1 MLKLVKITP
10 FMLLYFLYGC
20 APPSSIKTHNT
31 MDDESLISH
40 ASNLDTK
47 NLYSSNWPSQ
57 SWWLSLE
64 DSQLNQLIAKALK
77 NSPDIQMANANLEK
91 ASAFV
96 MSADSKFDPVVS
108 ADAGVTRSRLSRV
121 EDYSYQGNK
130 YGTVYNL
137 GLNMNYSFDLWGG
150 NKAAWI
156 ASVNDQKAAEID
168 HQAAKINLSS
178 AIIRIYIQLAN
189 AYSLEDLAKEDLER
203 TQRIVSITRQ
213 LLSNGLTSDD
223 HLYTAQGNEASAK
236 QVLKNRTL
244 SIQLLKNALATLVG
258 AGPDLANTINRP
270 DAHMG
275 TKLNLPEQLP
285 ANLIAHRPD
294 IVAAK
299 WRVEAANKNIEVAKT
314 RFYPNVNLS
323 ASAGFKKIAGDSMF
337 GEESRSWSVGPAIS
351 LPLFTQGLKAN
362 LIDQTASYDAAVA
375 QYNKTI
381 VKAFGDVTDSVLS
394 IKSINEQ
401 IQDAEQSLQLV
412 TKSYHITEKRY
423 QSGMGSQLE
432 VLLIENQLLQAESV
446 TTQLKNQLQEQ
457 QVALIEALGGGF
469 EDSQSTSVSKQ

>member
-223 HLYTAQGNEASAK
+223 HLYTAQGNEASA
-236 QVLKNRTL
+236 
-244 SIQLLKNALATLVG
+244 
-258 AGPDLANTINRP
+258 
-270 DAHMG
+270 
-275 TKLNLPEQLP
+275 
-285 ANLIAHRPD
+285 
-294 IVAAK
+294 
-299 WRVEAANKNIEVAKT
+299 NK
-314 RFYPNVNLS
+314 Y
-323 ASAGFKKIAGDSMF
+323 
-337 GEESRSWSVGPAIS
+337 
-351 LPLFTQGLKAN
+351 
-362 LIDQTASYDAAVA
+362 
-375 QYNKTI
+375 
-381 VKAFGDVTDSVLS
+381 
-394 IKSINEQ
+394 
-401 IQDAEQSLQLV
+401 
-412 TKSYHITEKRY
+412 
-423 QSGMGSQLE
+423 
-432 VLLIENQLLQAESV
+432 
-446 TTQLKNQLQEQ
+446 
-457 QVALIEALGGGF
+457 
-469 EDSQSTSVSKQ
+469 

>member
-1 MLKLVKITP
+1 M
-10 FMLLYFLYGC
+10 
-20 APPSSIKTHNT
+20 
-31 MDDESLISH
+31 
-40 ASNLDTK
+40 
-47 NLYSSNWPSQ
+47 
-57 SWWLSLE
+57 
-64 DSQLNQLIAKALK
+64 
-77 NSPDIQMANANLEK
+77 
-91 ASAFV
+91 
-96 MSADSKFDPVVS
+96 
-108 ADAGVTRSRLSRV
+108 

-314 RFYPNVNLS
+314 RFYPNVNLRCI
-323 ASAGFKKIAGDSMF
+323 G
-337 GEESRSWSVGPAIS
+337 W
-351 LPLFTQGLKAN
+351 L
-362 LIDQTASYDAAVA
+362 
-375 QYNKTI
+375 
-381 VKAFGDVTDSVLS
+381 
-394 IKSINEQ
+394 
-401 IQDAEQSLQLV
+401 
-412 TKSYHITEKRY
+412 
-423 QSGMGSQLE
+423 
-432 VLLIENQLLQAESV
+432 
-446 TTQLKNQLQEQ
+446 
-457 QVALIEALGGGF
+457 
-469 EDSQSTSVSKQ
+469 

>member
-1 MLKLVKITP
+1 MLKLAKLTT
-10 FMLLYFLYGC
+10 FMSLCFLYGC

-31 MDDESLISH
+31 MEDGSLISH
-40 ASNLDTK
+40 ASNLQTK
-47 NLYSSNWPSQ
+47 NLYSANWPSQ
-57 SWWLSLE
+57 SWWLSL
-64 DSQLNQLIAKALK
+64 DDAQLNRLIEQALK
-77 NSPDIQMANANLEK
+77 HSPDIQMANANLEK
-91 ASAFV
+91 ASSLV

-130 YGTVYNL
+130 YGSVYNL

-178 AIIRIYIQLAN
+178 AIIRTYIQLAN
-189 AYSLEDLAKEDLER
+189 AYSLEDLAKEDLKR
-203 TQRIVSITRQ
+203 TQRIVSITQQ

-223 HLYTAQGNEASAK
+223 HLFTAKGNEASAEQK
-236 QVLKNRTL
+236 LKSRTL

-258 AGPDLANTINRP
+258 DGPDLASTIERP
-270 DAHMG
+270 SAHMG
-275 TKLNLPEQLP
+275 TKLNLPAQLP

-299 WRVEAANKNIEVAKT
+299 WRVEAANKNIDVAKT

-323 ASAGFKKIAGDSMF
+323 ASAGFKKVIGDSMF
-337 GEESRSWSVGPAIS
+337 GETSRSWSVGPAIS
-351 LPLFTQGLKAN
+351 LPLFTQGLKAD
-362 LIDQTASYDAAVA
+362 LIDQTASYDSAVA
-375 QYNKTI
+375 QYNKAI
-381 VKAFGDVTDSVLS
+381 IKAFGDVTDNVLS

-401 IQDAEQSLQLV
+401 IQDAQQSLQLV

-432 VLLIENQLLQAESV
+432 VLLIENQLLQAESAL
-446 TTQLKNQLQEQ
+446 TLLKNQLQEQ
-457 QVALIEALGGGF
+457 QVALVEALGGGF
-469 EDSQSTSVSKQ
+469 EDYQPASTSKN